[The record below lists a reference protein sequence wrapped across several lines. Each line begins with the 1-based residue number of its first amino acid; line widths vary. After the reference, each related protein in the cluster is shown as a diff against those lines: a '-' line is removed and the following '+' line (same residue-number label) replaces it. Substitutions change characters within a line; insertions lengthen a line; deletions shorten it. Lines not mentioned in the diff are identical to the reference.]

1 MGIADMTIGE
11 IAKWAVGALVALSAI
26 IQISPIKLNP
36 WSWIAKKVGRAIN
49 GEVIQRMD
57 KLEKDVG
64 NMANQMAE
72 RDATNARTKI
82 LCFGDELR
90 RGVQHSKDSFDDIL
104 TAIDS
109 YEEYCRAHENFK
121 NNVTAHTVKR
131 IQDVYDECFKNNSFL
146 Q

>member
-1 MGIADMTIGE
+1 MGIADMTVGE
-11 IAKWAVGALVALSAI
+11 IAKWVIGALVALSAI

-49 GEVIQRMD
+49 SEVIQRMD
-57 KLEKDVG
+57 KLEKEVG
-64 NMANQMAE
+64 DMSNQMAE

-82 LCFGDELR
+82 LRFGDELR
-90 RGVQHSKDSFDDIL
+90 RGLAHSKDSFDDIL

-109 YEEYCRAHENFK
+109 YEQYCESHKNFK
-121 NNVTAHTVKR
+121 NNVTAHTMKH
-131 IQDVYDECFKNNSFL
+131 IQDSYDNCFKDNSFL